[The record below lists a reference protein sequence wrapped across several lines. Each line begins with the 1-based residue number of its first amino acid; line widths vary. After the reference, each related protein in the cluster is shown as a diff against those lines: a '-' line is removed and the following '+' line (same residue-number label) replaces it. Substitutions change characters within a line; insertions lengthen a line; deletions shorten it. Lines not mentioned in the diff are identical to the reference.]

1 MKEEMRGLFND
12 IRNTDDFEGIM
23 LFSPEGELMYQ
34 ESLSAL
40 SKKIKN
46 EEFWYAVVQSLS
58 GIREAEMVYEKNRF
72 YIRETEIGYLMI
84 MTGMF
89 APIPKIRLY
98 CDVILPTLNQ
108 MKTSK
113 GLKRFF
119 KKRK

>member
-23 LFSPEGELMYQ
+23 LFSSEGELMYQ

-46 EEFWYAVVQSLS
+46 EEFWHAVVQSLS
-58 GIREAEMVYEKNRF
+58 GIREAELVYEKNRL
-72 YIRETEIGYLMI
+72 YIRKTGIGYLMI

-98 CDVILPTLNQ
+98 CDVLLPTLSE
-108 MKTSK
+108 MKASK
-113 GLKRFF
+113 GLKRFL